1 MELELN
7 RRTFLQTGA
16 AAASLCLFGLHDLLG
31 AERVPQSVAELWA
44 DFDPRKDPLETE
56 VIREFKEDGAVIR
69 HVRFLVGTFKDKPAR
84 MTAIYGFPEGASG
97 NAGLSEKLPAVM
109 C

>member
-1 MELELN
+1 MNTEAN
-7 RRTFLQTGA
+7 RRTFLQAGA
-16 AAASLCLFGLHDLLG
+16 AAASLCLSDLHDLLA
-31 AERVPQSVAELWA
+31 AEGVPQFVAELWA

-56 VIREFKEDGAVIR
+56 VIHEFKEDGAVIR
-69 HVRFLVGTFKDKPAR
+69 HVRFLVGTFKDKPAW
-84 MTAIYGFPEGASG
+84 MAAIYGFPEGASG